1 MNRTLNRFVV
11 DGWLRPNLDDLAVQA
26 CDNRKKL
33 LLMPTEIASSSTPQ
47 LVIEDLVLKSNQ
59 RERRRGNLAVAS
71 AMTIYRQQEGEHAY
85 TLIGAPWQKTAE
97 IEIMMASLF
106 DDSSDSE
113 INRELES
120 NDEEEDDDD
129 DATTFT
135 IATILRKRSGDT
147 SRRDTITRTMPT
159 ISIHDISDKVDKCT
173 QLCKTESLVMDDSSH
188 HFRSGRESNI
198 SDITS
203 MESVAGGLF
212 SSTPYRD
219 SHEDDKYAN
228 MPTIIRRNT
237 ANCMNHKVI
246 NERSAT
252 NMTEFNLSNRRSSI
266 EKFMSVYEDLETQ
279 QITDTSSRTNDQST
293 SHVTTTARAVSVKS
307 FVATTLKNVAEGFVA
322 RATSNTIAD
331 TCDGIGSWDVDEE
344 TSNYASKRTSLDID
358 TTIDYNNK
366 DIRQKRNRRKS
377 LNIRAEM
384 TLLQDMVQSKTD
396 ECSRLKRVSVF
407 LS

>member
-1 MNRTLNRFVV
+1 
-11 DGWLRPNLDDLAVQA
+11 
-26 CDNRKKL
+26 
-33 LLMPTEIASSSTPQ
+33 
-47 LVIEDLVLKSNQ
+47 
-59 RERRRGNLAVAS
+59 
-71 AMTIYRQQEGEHAY
+71 
-85 TLIGAPWQKTAE
+85 
-97 IEIMMASLF
+97 
-106 DDSSDSE
+106 
-113 INRELES
+113 
-120 NDEEEDDDD
+120 
-129 DATTFT
+129 
-135 IATILRKRSGDT
+135 
-147 SRRDTITRTMPT
+147 MPT

-198 SDITS
+198 SDITA

-212 SSTPYRD
+212 STPYRASD
-219 SHEDDKYAN
+219 EDDKYAN

-246 NERSAT
+246 NECSAT
-252 NMTEFNLSNRRSSI
+252 NMTEFNLSKRRSSI

-322 RATSNTIAD
+322 RATSKTIAD